1 MDHLV
6 FAVPDLAQGIDLVER
21 QTGVRAHFGGRHPG
35 RGTHNALVSLGGR
48 RYLEIIAIDPEQPG
62 AEGLLFPQLASVRE
76 PCLIAWAVAVASV
89 ADAAGRARAAAIAT
103 IGPLDGARAQ
113 ADGSRLTWKT
123 LRLASPL
130 EGFPFFIE
138 RGAGAAHPAETS
150 PTGCDLT
157 SFAIEHPQGEALR
170 RVLASLGVAAELRP
184 GPRFALK
191 ARLKTPKGE
200 VELC

>member
-35 RGTHNALVSLGGR
+35 RGTHNALLALGGR
-48 RYLEIIAIDPEQPG
+48 RYLEIIAIDPEQP
-62 AEGLLFPQLASVRE
+62 AAKGLLFPQLASVRE

-89 ADAAGRARAAAIAT
+89 ADAAARARAAAIAS
-103 IGPLDGARAQ
+103 IGPLDGAR
-113 ADGSRLTWKT
+113 LT
-123 LRLASPL
+123 SPL
-130 EGFPFFIE
+130 EGLPFFIE
-138 RGAGAAHPAETS
+138 WGAGAAHPAETS

-170 RVLASLGVAAELRP
+170 RALASLGVAAVLRP